1 MRSLLILATLALV
14 CFVDKNSAAAVRR
27 DFSTPG
33 ADSSITTAGSSTNAQ
48 TNAGTI
54 AVTATPKTGIENN
67 GPALE
72 EKYKGNAPNTLAA
85 TAAPE
90 SAAAPKTAS
99 PAPDAPASSAPSPNA
114 PAPNAPAPNAP
125 APNAPPVAATAT
137 ADVHSGN

>member
-54 AVTATPKTGIENN
+54 DVAATPKTGIENS

-72 EKYKGNAPNTLAA
+72 EKYKGNAPNTIAA
-85 TAAPE
+85 TVAPE
-90 SAAAPKTAS
+90 SAPKTAS
-99 PAPDAPASSAPSPNA
+99 PTSDAPASSAPSPNA
-114 PAPNAPAPNAP
+114 PAPAAPAPNAP
-125 APNAPPVAATAT
+125 APNASPVAAIAT